1 MNNHELRER
10 ETSLTA
16 EVRNMRENIQTAIE
30 EALNS
35 APERKFI
42 ETIEFS
48 FNLKDIDLMGKKVK
62 RLFIKLLKLQK
73 KIKQKLQLPCLIVFV
88 LIDIGLILSIS

>member
-1 MNNHELRER
+1 
-10 ETSLTA
+10 
-16 EVRNMRENIQTAIE
+16 MRENIQTAIE

-48 FNLKDIDLMGKKVK
+48 FNLKDIDLKNPAN
-62 RLFIKLLKLQK
+62 RI
-73 KIKQKLQLPCLIVFV
+73 
-88 LIDIGLILSIS
+88 